1 VETPSSFL
9 ITIPQPKALR
19 VLEMFDRNFEL
30 MSEYLTFAKNN
41 KLVILNPVSLE
52 ILIKILDESC

>member
-1 VETPSSFL
+1 METPSSFL

-52 ILIKILDESC
+52 ILIKF